1 MEIFGLFAG
10 FLVVIAFIPQVYKA
24 IKTKQTEDLS
34 LPTYVILTIAS
45 FCWVI
50 YGFYKQSPSI
60 YIANSI
66 VGMLALL
73 IVIIKIREEILSGD
87 ARQRNQQRSK

>member
-1 MEIFGLFAG
+1 MEFFGLLAG
-10 FLVVIAFIPQVYKA
+10 FLVVIAFVPQVYRA

-34 LPTYVILTIAS
+34 LATYVILTTAS

-50 YGFYKQSPSI
+50 YGFYKESPSI
-60 YIANSI
+60 YIANTI
-66 VGMLALL
+66 VGILALL

-87 ARQRNQQRSK
+87 ARHRNQRRPK